1 MADRAAAYDSRHIVE
16 NYLRHKLLK
25 KGVAWPLHLP
35 PRSPPAASS
44 SSSSSSSS
52 SPLSGEGVRTSR
64 RGATPSPEGEEE
76 EAPPAP
82 PPSPCQPPRAA
93 PHVARLQDVLQ
104 QAGDELEQRY
114 HGDFNAQMCALLLWR
129 PGALR
134 PSLDAVRDELLGDG
148 VNWGRVVVLL
158 ELGGALCVE
167 AARRRWAGHVDDIAS
182 WMVESLEAPPLRGW
196 IENNGGWDAFV
207 DLYGQ
212 AGPAGRSWSL
222 RTLVGLAA
230 LGAAGI
236 TLGAL
241 FTQK

>member
-76 EAPPAP
+76 E
-82 PPSPCQPPRAA
+82 PPRAA

-114 HGDFNAQMCALLLWR
+114 HGDFNAQMCAL
-129 PGALR
+129 
-134 PSLDAVRDELLGDG
+134 LDAVRDELLGDG